1 MGNGGSRYFLRAQ
14 DRRFQVGLLR
24 LRLIAFPATLALIPA
39 FKTLD
44 RDAAFDASVEAF
56 IDGVWCQCKATG
68 S

>member
-1 MGNGGSRYFLRAQ
+1 MPRALTFALTSVELQ
-14 DRRFQVGLLR
+14 ALDTN
-24 LRLIAFPATLALIPA
+24 AFPATLALIPA